1 MYQQV
6 VLLCDLANRLHAR
19 EEDACSGLPACLE
32 LCEDVF
38 ELRLL
43 FCVRHLVFA

>member
-6 VLLCDLANRLHAR
+6 VLLCDLANRLH
-19 EEDACSGLPACLE
+19 ACLE